1 MIFRRPHDLLAMT
14 ICFSVVT
21 AASAT
26 QTVFLDF
33 DTFTEPG
40 EHVYSPPERM
50 AILDELAEIYS
61 PFAIDFT
68 LTDPG
73 AFLASRIL
81 FNTDAFGSAESID
94 FLNLDDDD
102 TAKVNGP
109 GVLSLFDG
117 MVHPDGRPVSIDP
130 LTGEYPVDMIV
141 RASAVTAAHELGHL
155 LGLRHHDGFGPIG
168 TGISVAP
175 TSYTPSYPG
184 PAAAPFTSNHIMGMN
199 SSVALSP
206 ENLFGELWLGQRSAI
221 KLAFNEGGGALTM
234 EDDGDHN
241 FLPLTQTMDLGEV
254 IVPNTLHPPEP
265 GAVDGPAYSV
275 DVGVLFGSLEE
286 SEFVPGTTETDYYSF
301 SAVEGQLATVEV
313 ISHVMRSTEG
323 GRIDDWI
330 DPAVYLLDGTTFLPL
345 GYESSPDAFNDDQ
358 FESLDAILFDVEI
371 PYTGDF
377 VLEVGSGAGMGLD
390 TGDYELLVYLFT
402 RTESICDFDDN
413 ATCDVDDLDLLLA
426 VGPIDGG
433 VAVDPASAL
442 FDLNGDL
449 VIDLVDRDLW
459 LEAAGTVN
467 GFDAA
472 YLLGDANLDGAVN
485 GADYIIWNSSKFTTG
500 TAWSRGDFNGDGV
513 INGADFLIW
522 NANKF
527 TAIGDSL
534 LSVPEP
540 TSSCAIW
547 IVGLGLLLRSRC
559 HG

>member
-1 MIFRRPHDLLAMT
+1 
-14 ICFSVVT
+14 
-21 AASAT
+21 
-26 QTVFLDF
+26 
-33 DTFTEPG
+33 
-40 EHVYSPPERM
+40 
-50 AILDELAEIYS
+50 
-61 PFAIDFT
+61 
-68 LTDPG
+68 
-73 AFLASRIL
+73 
-81 FNTDAFGSAESID
+81 
-94 FLNLDDDD
+94 
-102 TAKVNGP
+102 
-109 GVLSLFDG
+109 
-117 MVHPDGRPVSIDP
+117 
-130 LTGEYPVDMIV
+130 
-141 RASAVTAAHELGHL
+141 
-155 LGLRHHDGFGPIG
+155 
-168 TGISVAP
+168 
-175 TSYTPSYPG
+175 
-184 PAAAPFTSNHIMGMN
+184 
-199 SSVALSP
+199 
-206 ENLFGELWLGQRSAI
+206 
-221 KLAFNEGGGALTM
+221 
-234 EDDGDHN
+234 
-241 FLPLTQTMDLGEV
+241 
-254 IVPNTLHPPEP
+254 
-265 GAVDGPAYSV
+265 
-275 DVGVLFGSLEE
+275 
-286 SEFVPGTTETDYYSF
+286 
-301 SAVEGQLATVEV
+301 
-313 ISHVMRSTEG
+313 
-323 GRIDDWI
+323 
-330 DPAVYLLDGTTFLPL
+330 LPL

-500 TAWSRGDFNGDGV
+500 TAWSRGDFNGD
-513 INGADFLIW
+513 
-522 NANKF
+522 
-527 TAIGDSL
+527 SL